1 MRFGLAF
8 SIVLHAALIAIAAV
22 TLIRVVPIPL
32 PAEEIPAEIV
42 DVAEKTNVKAQAPK
56 EEKPEEKPEPE
67 ATPPPAPAPKA
78 APPANNPD
86 EAALEPAEKPDL
98 KEPQPPKPQE
108 RPKPAT
114 EEKPKE
120 EKFDPDKIQ
129 ALLNK
134 AKKDQEKQQKSTPA
148 PAASATDEKP
158 RPSVGEG
165 TDNKASIESLLRNS
179 IQRQVAACWSFPS
192 GALQPEGLVVMVDVR
207 LRPDGALAEAPAI
220 VEQGRMA
227 EPYFRAAAE
236 AAVRAINR
244 CQPYELPTEHYDIW
258 KDVRLNFDPRE
269 MVGQ

>member
-8 SIVLHAALIAIAAV
+8 SILLHAMVVGIAAV
-22 TLIRVVPIPL
+22 TIIRVVPIPL
-32 PAEEIPAEIV
+32 PQEEIPAEIV

-67 ATPPPAPAPKA
+67 ATPPPQSEPKA
-78 APPANNPD
+78 APPTNNPD
-86 EAALEPAEKPDL
+86 EAALEPEEKPDQ
-98 KEPQPPKPQE
+98 KKPEPPKPQA
-108 RPKPAT
+108 RPKPPT

-134 AKKDQEKQQKSTPA
+134 AKKEQEKQQKSSQA
-148 PAASATDEKP
+148 PAGSPTDEKP
-158 RPSVGEG
+158 RASVGEG
-165 TDNKASIESLLRNS
+165 TDNVADIETLIRNAL
-179 IQRQVAACWSFPS
+179 QRQVSACWSFPS
-192 GALQPEGLVVMVDVR
+192 GALQPEGLVVMIDIH
-207 LRPDGALAEAPAI
+207 LRPDGALAEPPAI

-227 EPYFRAAAE
+227 EPYFRAASE

-244 CQPYELPTEHYDIW
+244 CQPYELPTDHYDIW